1 MNKSRAIYSY
11 TVEPENNLIF
21 ITDHHRD
28 GTMYRTVT
36 NSIEDVLTEIQEA
49 NLHVDLSNYKVSYL
63 STDNEIT
70 HVKPIWKNGTC
81 IDVTF
86 K

>member
-36 NSIEDVLTEIQEA
+36 NSIEDVLTEIQE
-49 NLHVDLSNYKVSYL
+49 NESIDLSSYKVTYY
-63 STDNEIT
+63 STDGIT
-70 HVKPIWKNGTC
+70 TEVKPIWKDKTC
-81 IDVTF
+81 IDISF
-86 K
+86 L